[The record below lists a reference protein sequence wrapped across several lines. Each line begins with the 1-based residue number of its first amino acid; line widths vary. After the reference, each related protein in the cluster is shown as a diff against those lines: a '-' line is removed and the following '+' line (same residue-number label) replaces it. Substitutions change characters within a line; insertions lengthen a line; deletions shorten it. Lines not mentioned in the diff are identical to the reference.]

1 LFRYNILDN
10 NYGNQISLSL
20 KNIEKS
26 LKEISDCYIFFK
38 KSYNAYKHG
47 YQLWVGKEHDTEAAI
62 FRNKNGSEDHILL
75 DENSIELV
83 MNSGKYC
90 LSIFAI
96 IKNNHKSIC
105 DYLTNPQIKRIN
117 ISFLLDNNLQ
127 PERISCET
135 A

>member
-1 LFRYNILDN
+1 MDINF
-10 NYGNQISLSL
+10 G
-20 KNIEKS
+20 
-26 LKEISDCYIFFK
+26 
-38 KSYNAYKHG
+38 
-47 YQLWVGKEHDTEAAI
+47 GKRTWYEAAI
-62 FRNKNGSEDHILL
+62 FRNKNGSEDHIPL

-105 DYLTNPQIKRIN
+105 DYLTNPQIKRMN

-135 A
+135 AWKNMITITDIL